1 MGVTG
6 DFARADRLAGAFA
19 AMSADARGLTSK
31 AMVATQDATDD
42 SFARESTVDAARWA
56 PLAPSTLRRRPPGPI
71 LRGLQ
76 SDLLWTLH
84 VNGRWSV
91 RSRQKP
97 YAVYHLGPDKR
108 TGRPARPYLPQT
120 PAEAQAVAERVGRAV
135 ALWQL
140 QHLQAAR

>member
-19 AMSADARGLTSK
+19 AMSADARGLTAK
-31 AMVATQDATDD
+31 AMTATQDATDD
-42 SFARESTVDAARWA
+42 AFSRESTVDGSRWA
-56 PLAPSTLRRRPPGPI
+56 PLAPSTLLRRKPGPI

-84 VNGRWSV
+84 TNGRWSV

-120 PAEAQAVAERVGRAV
+120 PGQAQAVAERVGRAV
-135 ALWQL
+135 VLWQF
-140 QHLQAAR
+140 QHLQVAQ

>member
-6 DFARADRLAGAFA
+6 DFARADRLASAFA
-19 AMSADARGLTSK
+19 AMSADARGLTAK
-31 AMVATQDATDD
+31 AMTATQDATDD
-42 SFARESTVDAARWA
+42 AFSRESTVDAVRWA
-56 PLAPSTLRRRPPGPI
+56 PLAASTLRRRPPGPI

-84 VNGRWSV
+84 ASGRWSV

-97 YAVYHLGPDKR
+97 YAVYHLGPDSR

-120 PAEAQAVAERVGRAV
+120 PGQAQAVAERVGRAV
-135 ALWQL
+135 ALWQY
-140 QHLQAAR
+140 QHLQVAQ